1 MNGFTLLA
9 DTQRKAVERGI
20 ISKEEAEK
28 KCRVYEFL
36 ATCDDDD
43 FYNMFDSSA
52 FNEISKSYMR
62 LAVKRLVDNGT
73 LEEDQGTAVR
83 NEFAFLFDEK
93 QSKEVCEAVS

>member
-1 MNGFTLLA
+1 MNGFALLA
-9 DTQRKAVERGI
+9 DAQRKAVEQGFI
-20 ISKEEAEK
+20 GKEEAEK
-28 KCRVYEFL
+28 KCRVYDFL
-36 ATCDDDD
+36 ATCDQED
-43 FYNMFDSSA
+43 FYNLFDSSA